1 MSVLRTDSTRTLM
14 EPCFESTPIGKL
26 LLESFASPATEAS
39 TSTRDTITT
48 LAKNSLFAGVA
59 VAARSIYYAL
69 PLELFPGQPGIA
81 HTCAVGATIAWAG
94 LIYKSFST
102 FESSRIALLA
112 LADPSRKTS
121 YWREVAKVVV
131 SLVGGCLASVPIFT
145 VAYTDNG
152 NSIPYFILSLPNG
165 ILATLSLYKS
175 FNHIERNSHL
185 TPEDKEVQTQIAC
198 VISKLNRFQTVLA
211 RRDTPPALLSEYD
224 ILADSKQARETKAHA
239 LRSFLETA
247 TQLSPTPA
255 QEERSLSHKAL
266 YQSTLCLGILLSLT
280 QLCWIGYLSFQGWS
294 LLTNNDKISLFLGIL
309 ASLIN
314 LYYSQ
319 ELMRMVMT
327 TGVVPTVESLISCR
341 RVRSL
346 AEQHYPLQ
354 TLALKVFLVVC
365 SLLSFAI
372 PTRITQ
378 EVPYPWNTISAALY
392 STQVML
398 APVIALTGS
407 ADNIVSYFGRRS
419 ANLETARLFNM
430 HDKVSKVIHALSHA
444 GPKACHDYE
453 KFMKAQE
460 NLTTGSSV

>member
-1 MSVLRTDSTRTLM
+1 MSIIATDSTLRLM
-14 EPCFESTPIGKL
+14 EPAFESTPIGKL
-26 LLESFASPATEAS
+26 LLESFASPVAEAS
-39 TSTRDTITT
+39 VSARDTITT
-48 LAKNSLFAGVA
+48 LAKNSLFASVA

-69 PLELFPGQPGIA
+69 PIELFPKQPAIA
-81 HTCAVGATIAWAG
+81 HTCAVGSTIAWAG

-112 LADPSRKTS
+112 LADPSQKTS
-121 YWREVAKVVV
+121 YCKEVAKVIV

-145 VAYTDNG
+145 IAYIDNG

-175 FNHIERNSHL
+175 FNHIERSSHL
-185 TPEDKEVQTQIAC
+185 TPEDKLAQTQIAC
-198 VISKLNRFQTVLA
+198 IISKLNRFQTVLA
-211 RRDTPPALLSEYD
+211 HDTPPALLLKYD
-224 ILADSKQARETKAHA
+224 TLEDKEQPWETKGPA
-239 LRSFLETA
+239 LRSFLEEA
-247 TQLSPTPA
+247 IKLSPTPA
-255 QEERSLSHKAL
+255 QENSSLSHIAL
-266 YQSTLCLGILLSLT
+266 YRSTLCLGILLSLT

-294 LLTNNDKISLFLGIL
+294 LLTNNDKISIFLGIL

-314 LYYSQ
+314 FYYSQ

-327 TGVVPTVESLISCR
+327 TGIVPTVESLVSCR

-346 AEQHYPLQ
+346 ADQHYPLQ
-354 TLALKVFLVVC
+354 TLALKVFLVTC

-398 APVIALTGS
+398 APVTALTSS

-419 ANLETARLFNM
+419 TNPATARLFKM
-430 HDKVSKVIHALSHA
+430 HDKVSKIIHALNHA

-453 KFMKAQE
+453 KFMKTQE
-460 NLTTGSSV
+460 LLPTASSV